1 MQSNGQQLQDDEYCM
16 ESNVCLYENN
26 AFSTNVSTIDPIYRS
41 IPSPTIANIPMEK
54 ASIQKTD
61 KFSDMRFESSLFQS
75 MHEFSSQLSVPPPSL
90 TSQAHPPMPISSQ
103 APILTNRSFSNPSHH
118 QQQQQQQQHQPTL
131 QKPPTVKSVSI
142 SGKLA
147 DSKHG
152 DSRSTENTA
161 NSSDARR
168 SVNGGKRSRRQRTH
182 FTSQQLHELE
192 STFMRNRYPDMNMR
206 EELASWTD
214 LTEGRVRVWFKNRR
228 AKWRKRERHL
238 EAIRNSF
245 NQQQHHY
252 SSGVSH
258 HNPFAPLLF
267 PTQSN
272 QFPAPQQYSQ
282 SHQPPLHPPSSVNSQ
297 TNISATAAA
306 AVAMVAWRQSGKPS
320 SSTSFLW
327 PPMRSEVSEE
337 PRLLGNPTQSP
348 CLQHE
353 YPVFTPDTTGSFDMK
368 WKVEENGIESGEEDD
383 IEDEDQDDEEGRDQ
397 EGSLNFQ
404 QSPDYSSQLR
414 QLPSLLHIQH
424 QQQSHPAF
432 YEFRQNLDHEEFH
445 HQIQQGNLF
454 GRIQTTDQLHEVS
467 GIQFSHP
474 DGNMLS

>member
-1 MQSNGQQLQDDEYCM
+1 
-16 ESNVCLYENN
+16 
-26 AFSTNVSTIDPIYRS
+26 
-41 IPSPTIANIPMEK
+41 
-54 ASIQKTD
+54 
-61 KFSDMRFESSLFQS
+61 
-75 MHEFSSQLSVPPPSL
+75 MHEFSSQLSISPSL
-90 TSQAHPPMPISSQ
+90 PSQAHPPMSISSQ
-103 APILTNRSFSNPSHH
+103 TPILANRSFSNPSHH
-118 QQQQQQQQHQPTL
+118 QHQPSIVSAL

-142 SGKLA
+142 TGKLT

-152 DSRSTENTA
+152 NNRNTENS

-168 SVNGGKRSRRQRTH
+168 SANGGKRSRRQRTH

-245 NQQQHHY
+245 NQQHHY

-267 PTQSN
+267 TNQSTQF
-272 QFPAPQQYSQ
+272 QAPQQFSQ
-282 SHQPPLHPPSSVNSQ
+282 SHQPPLHPPSVNSQ

-320 SSTSFLW
+320 TSTSFLW
-327 PPMRSEVSEE
+327 PSMRSEVSEG
-337 PRLLGNPTQSP
+337 PGLLGNPIQSP

-368 WKVEENGIESGEEDD
+368 WKAEENGIESGEEDD
-383 IEDEDQDDEEGRDQ
+383 IEEEDQDDEEGRDQ

-404 QSPDYSSQLR
+404 QSPDYSSQL
-414 QLPSLLHIQH
+414 QQMPSLLHIQH
-424 QQQSHPAF
+424 QQQNHTAF
-432 YEFRQNLDHEEFH
+432 YEFRQNLGLNNQNQNFDHGEFQ

-454 GRIQTTDQLHEVS
+454 GRNHTTDQLQEVS

-474 DGNMLS
+474 DGGMLS